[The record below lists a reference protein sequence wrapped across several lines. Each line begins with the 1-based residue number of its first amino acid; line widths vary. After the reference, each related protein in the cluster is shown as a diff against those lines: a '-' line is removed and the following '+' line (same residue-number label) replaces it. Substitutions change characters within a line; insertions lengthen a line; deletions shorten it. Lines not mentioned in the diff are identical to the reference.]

1 MSSDLVWLLTR
12 SNTSYLVKRNGILL
26 SREAGNVTN
35 KQSLKFSGVAA
46 DKTVAVTPAAK
57 GVKITLRKAGVAANK
72 VAGSTHS
79 VTLKGNVRQSA
90 KSVKTLL
97 NSYRP
102 DLVSATLAR
111 VSKIVAS
118 QGPVKAV
125 KAKKKAS
132 FSNPPQKLDSLN
144 FDVYGKHTDDDD
156 PFAKR
161 QRLVVAENSKI
172 EYVGS
177 HVTDLNCKYVVG
189 VMSKKTG
196 NIKVHPTT
204 LMKFNTIVKAHK
216 NIESSVIAEKGML
229 ARNQLGQA
237 FGTKKR
243 KQAIK
248 ANEINQVNVSALSD
262 VASTIKDSIQ
272 DNVTRQPVQE
282 DLQLR
287 SMNDKATFAKDVY
300 HIDHIIPPQC
310 MEVIDV
316 SPLRKMRLL
325 EECESFLQPWG
336 AGSFIKSTLHA
347 ALSEKTDK
355 KLLKKAYALVFDFG
369 SSLSKV
375 GYAGED
381 SPKTV
386 LPSYVGQVN
395 DPSNTKTKVLGINQI
410 YKSRQ
415 NMEIISPFDHDGLV
429 NNWEAF
435 ENLWDYTYSDVLRVE
450 SKDHPLMF
458 ANRSWDTKANREK
471 LCELAFEKYD
481 TPGFYLGRSAVLSAF
496 AAGRATALVIDSGAS
511 TTSVVPVFDGYVVK
525 KAVQKAP
532 IGGNYVSHQ
541 VKQYLRHM
549 NVDLT
554 PQCLIDQRLPVDTA
568 QPPQFQ
574 RKDFTGITSSF
585 VDFSIEAT
593 LPQSVTIPQLIA
605 ASIGACDAELQTILH
620 TNAVL
625 SGGGTLMP
633 GFSDRVFHEL
643 QRASPGGRIKIQ
655 AAGSASDRKFGPWI
669 GGSILASLGS
679 FHQLWISK
687 SQYEEIGSGVE
698 KRIH

>member
-1 MSSDLVWLLTR
+1 M
-12 SNTSYLVKRNGILL
+12 
-26 SREAGNVTN
+26 
-35 KQSLKFSGVAA
+35 
-46 DKTVAVTPAAK
+46 
-57 GVKITLRKAGVAANK
+57 
-72 VAGSTHS
+72 
-79 VTLKGNVRQSA
+79 VR
-90 KSVKTLL
+90 
-97 NSYRP
+97 
-102 DLVSATLAR
+102 
-111 VSKIVAS
+111 
-118 QGPVKAV
+118 
-125 KAKKKAS
+125 
-132 FSNPPQKLDSLN
+132 
-144 FDVYGKHTDDDD
+144 
-156 PFAKR
+156 
-161 QRLVVAENSKI
+161 
-172 EYVGS
+172 
-177 HVTDLNCKYVVG
+177 
-189 VMSKKTG
+189 
-196 NIKVHPTT
+196 
-204 LMKFNTIVKAHK
+204 
-216 NIESSVIAEKGML
+216 
-229 ARNQLGQA
+229 
-237 FGTKKR
+237 FGG
-243 KQAIK
+243 
-248 ANEINQVNVSALSD
+248 EEVN
-262 VASTIKDSIQ
+262 
-272 DNVTRQPVQE
+272 
-282 DLQLR
+282 
-287 SMNDKATFAKDVY
+287 
-300 HIDHIIPPQC
+300 
-310 MEVIDV
+310 
-316 SPLRKMRLL
+316 
-325 EECESFLQPWG
+325 
-336 AGSFIKSTLHA
+336 
-347 ALSEKTDK
+347 
-355 KLLKKAYALVFDFG
+355 ALVFDFG

-429 NNWEAF
+429 NNWEVF
-435 ENLWDYTYSDVLRVE
+435 ENLWDYTYSDILRVE

-532 IGGNYVSHQ
+532 VGGNYVSHQ

-585 VDFSIEAT
+585 VDFSIERTIHDFKETICNVSEITFNERDLKRRPGKTFEFPTGFNATFGIDRFRIVESLFQPGFLLNAT